1 MTQSGPSIS
10 VAPRLW
16 VESSETVD
24 ADIAADAGL
33 RKDVVPVDVQDLRAV
48 LLIAERHNSRSLDV
62 VVVFEV
68 KFKLQLPNLVFK

>member
-1 MTQSGPSIS
+1 MTQSGPSIT
-10 VAPRLW
+10 VAPRLRI
-16 VESSETVD
+16 ESSEAVD
-24 ADIAADAGL
+24 ADIAADAGF